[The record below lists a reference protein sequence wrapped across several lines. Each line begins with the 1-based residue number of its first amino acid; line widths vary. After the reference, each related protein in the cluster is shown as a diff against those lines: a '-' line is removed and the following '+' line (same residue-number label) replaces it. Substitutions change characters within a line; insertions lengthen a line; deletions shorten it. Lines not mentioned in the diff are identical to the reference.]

1 MSPRLLAQV
10 IAAGR
15 VVIGLLLLAAPTAV
29 TRRWI
34 GEDEAERT
42 GARVMAMGLG
52 VRDVAV
58 GAGALAAL
66 KAGGDTA
73 KPWLLGSALA
83 DLGDLAAILRHR
95 GKVPTSALAGTVLVA
110 GGAAAAG
117 LYVLA
122 SDDV

>member
-15 VVIGLLLLAAPTAV
+15 VVIGVSLFVAPTAI
-29 TRRWI
+29 TRRWV
-34 GEDEAERT
+34 GPDESDRA
-42 GARVMAMGLG
+42 GARVLAMGLG
-52 VRDVAV
+52 ARDVVV

-66 KAGGDTA
+66 SDGGGSA

-83 DLGDLAAILRHR
+83 DAADLAAILRNASD
-95 GKVPTSALAGTVLVA
+95 VPGSAVAGTVAVA

-122 SDDV
+122 SGDV